1 MKKNKHPQ
9 LSKLLVFLSNG
20 TTCEMRTTI
29 NGGGKSTP
37 SPILKLEYDSKN
49 NKNNYHQVHNEPH
62 YDLAL
67 RTLRQD
73 GQLLTSV
80 ANEPSPDR
88 MNGPSRATSLL
99 RFSTMVNKLSVR

>member
-49 NKNNYHQVHNEPH
+49 NKNNYYHPNEAPLNAQITN
-62 YDLAL
+62 DPSKLTD
-67 RTLRQD
+67 RTI
-73 GQLLTSV
+73 
-80 ANEPSPDR
+80 
-88 MNGPSRATSLL
+88 SLL
-99 RFSTMVNKLSVR
+99 KFSTMINKISVR